1 MQFLLFNIG
10 FGELGF
16 VVLIIIMFF
25 GSKQIPNIARE
36 LGKGMRMMR
45 DATDDIKRSINESA
59 TKNEDVEAFNKTIEE
74 GKKAVDEITGTI
86 KRTLK

>member
-25 GSKQIPNIARE
+25 GSKQIPAIARE
-36 LGKGMRMMR
+36 LGKGIRMMR
-45 DATDDIKRSINESA
+45 DATDDIKRSINDSA